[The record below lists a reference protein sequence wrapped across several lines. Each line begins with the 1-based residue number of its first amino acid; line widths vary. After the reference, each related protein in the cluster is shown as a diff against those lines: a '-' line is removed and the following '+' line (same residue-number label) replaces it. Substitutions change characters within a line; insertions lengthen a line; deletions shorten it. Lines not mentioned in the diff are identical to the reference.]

1 MRHEASASLRRVDR
15 SHALVEPAIVLADG
29 TEAQDWR
36 IAVDRARLHPR
47 VAPSVARTA
56 LADGCIAWVSGA
68 GKRTATATTDPRDRD
83 VLLKLRFRCDAFVL
97 ERYGQARPTHLHIG
111 AFPVSDIPTQQRKVI
126 PRRHTA
132 GRQAGSPPHGK
143 QTHSS

>member
-47 VAPSVARTA
+47 VAPSVARRRNGKTA
-56 LADGCIAWVSGA
+56 AA
-68 GKRTATATTDPRDRD
+68 ATTDPRDRD